1 MVLTPWYIINSS
13 LYTMLRKTLVVR
25 DAILTS
31 AVVTAK
37 VVKDGMNTE
46 KEIQNGAFETCLMGK
61 FA

>member
-1 MVLTPWYIINSS
+1 
-13 LYTMLRKTLVVR
+13 MLRKTLVVR